1 MKKLFANGYT
11 SWPGTMDEVPTPK
24 VLDLRRVTVFTSQAK
39 EVNHG

>member
-24 VLDLRRVTVFTSQAK
+24 VPDLQISMVFTAQTK